1 MFCLMD
7 LQVFTSYTHQ
17 REAELNQNT
26 LLQSEIREKFLDPQI
41 SDSLEVFSGEK
52 NCECIQNIDSALFD
66 FRNKMVTACIKGYIL
81 WTVVSNLPDF
91 EKKKRK
97 KNLLHGIHINSHQ
110 NSV

>member
-52 NCECIQNIDSALFD
+52 
-66 FRNKMVTACIKGYIL
+66 KL
-81 WTVVSNLPDF
+81 WMHSKYRLSIIWF
-91 EKKKRK
+91 SE
-97 KNLLHGIHINSHQ
+97 
-110 NSV
+110 